1 MSRRRTVARS
11 RPRGV
16 IAIAARAAAAAPPVA
31 LATAALLAVIG
42 AAGTGAGLGS
52 VLAVVLPID
61 PLAFEPLDAAAA
73 AVAFSALA
81 VGLVRRKR
89 MARILA
95 AATFAGA
102 LAGQALTLHHPIAAA
117 LAAGCLL
124 LLLRDRRR
132 YQVETDRATRPL
144 LVALLVAEVAI
155 LVVGSIASDVVAAS
169 AQGSPLDVVANWVA
183 GILVFV
189 DPTGLFDPAHAG
201 DAFEVLESMAAVAA
215 VVAAVAVLRAV
226 PDRPAPDLL
235 ERNRDIA
242 RRNAHGALA
251 PFQLGADKLFFALPR
266 REAAIAYGR
275 AGRMAVILGDPI
287 GPGAD
292 AWRTFLAFVR
302 RCERGDVAVGVYQ
315 ASEEFR
321 PCLVAAGFHCLPIG
335 QEAIVDLAS
344 FDLSG
349 PRRANLR
356 HTVARCRRGG
366 VTVRWYPAGL
376 PAADVA
382 ALGPHLADIDRAWRS
397 RRGPQLR
404 FTIGAFAIADLGRVG
419 VAVAIDPDGRPEGFA
434 TFRRVDTDRWVLDL
448 LRRRPHGTPGALEA
462 CLAQAA
468 GAMRAAGDRELS
480 LGLVAL
486 AGLRVGQGTVEARLL
501 ALAARAVR
509 PFYDVRTLAFF
520 KAKFDPR
527 WEPRYA
533 GLHGALSGLPFAASL
548 LWLHVRPAAR
558 PDGQA
563 SAAGSAAR
571 L

>member
-1 MSRRRTVARS
+1 V
-11 RPRGV
+11 V
-16 IAIAARAAAAAPPVA
+16 APPVA
-31 LATAALLAVIG
+31 LAAAALLAVVG

-52 VLAVVLPID
+52 LLAVVLPID
-61 PLAFEPLDAAAA
+61 PLAVEPLDAVAA
-73 AVAFSALA
+73 AVAFGALA
-81 VGLVRRKR
+81 LGLIRRKR

-95 AATFAGA
+95 LATFAGA

-132 YQVETDRATRPL
+132 YQVETDRAARPL
-144 LVALLVAEVAI
+144 LVGVLIAEVAI

-183 GILVFV
+183 GILDFV
-189 DPTGLFDPAHAG
+189 DPTGLFDPARAG

-215 VVAAVAVLRAV
+215 VVAAVAVLRSV

-235 ERNRDIA
+235 ERNRDVA

-251 PFQLGADKLFFALPR
+251 PFQLGADKLLFALPR

-275 AGRMAVILGDPI
+275 AGRMAVVLGDPI
-287 GPGAD
+287 GPAAD

-335 QEAIVDLAS
+335 QEAIVDLTS

-349 PRRANLR
+349 ARRANLR
-356 HTVARCRRGG
+356 HTVARCRRAG
-366 VTVRWYPAGL
+366 VMVRWHPAGL
-376 PAADVA
+376 PAAEMAV
-382 ALGPHLADIDRAWRS
+382 LGPELAAIDAEWRS

-404 FTIGAFAIADLGRVG
+404 FTIGAFVATDLGRVG
-419 VAVAIDPDGRPEGFA
+419 VAVAIAPNGQPEGFA

-448 LRRRPHGTPGALEA
+448 LRRRPNGTPGALEA
-462 CLAQAA
+462 CLAEAA
-468 GAMRAAGDRELS
+468 SEMRAAGDRELS

-533 GLHGALSGLPFAASL
+533 ALPGALSGLPFAAGL
-548 LWLHVRPAAR
+548 LWLHVRPTAR
-558 PDGQA
+558 PGERG
-563 SAAGSAAR
+563 SRAG
-571 L
+571 